1 MNCIIIDDDP
11 LIREVLKTYIAN
23 TANLELSKE
32 FQNPMGVST
41 YLKKNKID
49 FVFLDVE
56 MPEMTGIE
64 AITALDLPQ
73 VVLISSNK
81 EYAAE
86 GFDYNITDFLTKP
99 VSYDRFLKSIE
110 KVKKIEGAIQH
121 HEKEEDTFFIK
132 DGTSNIKIKID
143 DVYYV
148 EALGDYV
155 KFYTTEKTITT
166 LSTMKSI
173 EAKLSV
179 YNFVR
184 IHRSYIVNL
193 NHIGDVKS
201 NSLELNG
208 KTLSISR
215 NYKANFLAQLK
226 SL

>member
-11 LIREVLKTYIAN
+11 LVRAVLKTYIEK
-23 TANLELSKE
+23 TDNLELGKE

-41 YLKKNKID
+41 YLKTKKVD

-73 VVLISSNK
+73 VILISSNK

-99 VSYDRFLKSIE
+99 INYDRFLKSIE
-110 KVKKIEGAIQH
+110 KVKKVEEAIQYN
-121 HEKEEDTFFIK
+121 EKEGDTFFIK
-132 DGTSNIKIKID
+132 DGTTNIKIKIE

-155 KFYTTEKTITT
+155 KFHTTEKKITT

-173 EAKLSV
+173 ESKLAA

-193 NHIGDVKS
+193 SFVGVVKS
-201 NSLELNG
+201 SSIELNG
-208 KTLSISR
+208 ITLSISR
-215 NYKANFLAQLK
+215 NYKSNFLAQLN